1 MKKNVLRKLLTMIL
15 AVALLS
21 ALGLSA
27 NAAAVN
33 ITIPDATYYSSG
45 ALQSMTTEFDWDTGG
60 ATCRLVLMTKKLN
73 GGEGFDYG
81 DFTDFGK
88 YGSSFSSFDEVLNHD
103 AANGTFGI
111 IASSPETNLSWNSK
125 DNRMVF
131 NFQAADIPLN
141 VDRIYYV
148 YLWTYYRHHYYPD
161 NLVMAISVHDGV
173 VKYTPA
179 TGRNTYDESA
189 FEYVVS
195 QKKYSVTVTP
205 AANMTKVSG
214 GESQKDLGI
223 PMTPVVYTAA
233 PGYYFP
239 EDYAVASVN
248 GIHVTRDSSTQITVS
263 GMPTADAKI
272 TLKAPTAKAS
282 HDITCQN
289 SGKAEGGSFSVDTS
303 KATEG
308 TTVTVTAKADSGYRL
323 DKITVTAAD
332 GSSKT
337 VPVSN
342 GKFTMPDYAVTV
354 QVSFAATEG
363 PAPDTTEPETEP
375 SEEVTE
381 PSEEVTEPSEE
392 VTEPSEEI
400 TEPTQEPTEPSQA
413 PTDAEPPAQQE
424 PEANNGWILWV
435 VIAVVVIGAVVAVIA
450 LKKKK

>member
-1 MKKNVLRKLLTMIL
+1 MKKNFLCKLLVAVLIVTML
-15 AVALLS
+15 SGLTLS
-21 ALGLSA
+21 AS
-27 NAAAVN
+27 AAAEN

-45 ALQSMTTEFDWDTGG
+45 ALKSMTTEFDWSTGA

-111 IASSPETNLSWNSK
+111 ITSSPETNLSWNSK

-141 VDRIYYV
+141 ADRIYYV
-148 YLWTYYRHHYYPD
+148 YLWTYYGRRYYPD
-161 NLVMAISVHDGV
+161 NLVMAISVRDGV

-214 GESQKDLGI
+214 EESQKDLGI

-233 PGYYFP
+233 PGCYFP

-263 GMPTADAKI
+263 GMPTADAQI
-272 TLKAPTAKAS
+272 SLKAPTKQEALNISCK
-282 HDITCQN
+282 DN
-289 SGKAEGGSFSVDTS
+289 GKVTGGSFRTDVAT
-303 KATEG
+303 ATEG
-308 TTVTVTAKADSGYRL
+308 TTVTVTATPDNGYRT

-332 GSSKT
+332 GSGKNVT
-337 VPVSN
+337 VTN
-342 GKFTMPDYAVTV
+342 GKFTMPSYAVTV
-354 QVSFAATEG
+354 QVSFVATDTTN
-363 PAPDTTEPETEP
+363 PDTSEPATQPSEEATEP
-375 SEEVTE
+375 SEEPSEETTE
-381 PSEEVTEPSEE
+381 PSEEPSEAPSEPS
-392 VTEPSEEI
+392 
-400 TEPTQEPTEPSQA
+400 QEPTES
-413 PTDAEPPAQQE
+413 DPPAQPA
-424 PEANNGWILWV
+424 PEADNGWILWV

>member
-1 MKKNVLRKLLTMIL
+1 MKKNFLCKLLVAVLIVTML
-15 AVALLS
+15 SGLTLS
-21 ALGLSA
+21 AS
-27 NAAAVN
+27 AAAEN

-111 IASSPETNLSWNSK
+111 ITSSPETNLSWNSK

-131 NFQAADIPLN
+131 NFQATDIPLN

-148 YLWTYYRHHYYPD
+148 YLWTYYGRHYYPD

-272 TLKAPTAKAS
+272 TLKAPTAKVS

-337 VPVSN
+337 VAVSN

-354 QVSFAATEG
+354 QVSFVATDTTN
-363 PAPDTTEPETEP
+363 PDTSKPATQPSEEATEP
-375 SEEVTE
+375 SEEPSEETTE
-381 PSEEVTEPSEE
+381 PSEEPSEAPSEPS
-392 VTEPSEEI
+392 
-400 TEPTQEPTEPSQA
+400 QEPTES
-413 PTDAEPPAQQE
+413 DPPAQPA
-424 PEANNGWILWV
+424 PEADNGWILWV

>member
-1 MKKNVLRKLLTMIL
+1 MKKNIFRKLLAMIL
-15 AVALLS
+15 AVTLLS
-21 ALGLSA
+21 ALGLTA
-27 NAAAVN
+27 NAAAEN
-33 ITIPDATYYSSG
+33 ISIPDATYYSSG

-73 GGEGFDYG
+73 GGEGYDYG
-81 DFTDFGK
+81 DFTDFGN
-88 YGSSFSSFDEVLNHD
+88 YGSSFDSFDEVLSHD
-103 AANGTFGI
+103 SANGTFGI
-111 IASSPETNLSWNSK
+111 ITSSAEVNLSYGSK

-131 NFQAADIPLN
+131 NFKATDIPLN
-141 VDRIYYV
+141 IDRIYYV
-148 YLWTYYRHHYYPD
+148 YLWTYYRNHYYPD
-161 NLVMAISVHDGV
+161 NLVMAISVQDGA

-179 TGRNTYDESA
+179 TGRNSYNESA
-189 FEYVVS
+189 FEHVVS

-214 GESQKDLGI
+214 NESQTDLGI

-233 PGYYFP
+233 DGYYFP

-272 TLKAPTAKAS
+272 TLKAPTAKTEHAVS
-282 HDITCQN
+282 SKD
-289 SGKAEGGSFSVDTS
+289 SGKAEGGSFKTDLS
-303 KATEG
+303 KAVEG
-308 TTVTVTAKADSGYRL
+308 TTVTVTATPDSGYRL

-332 GSSKT
+332 GSGKT
-337 VPVSN
+337 VPVTN

-354 QVSFAATEG
+354 QASFVSTG
-363 PAPDTTEPETEP
+363 SSEP
-375 SEEVTE
+375 VTE

-392 VTEPSEEI
+392 VTEPSEEP
-400 TEPTQEPTEPSQA
+400 TEPSQEVTQPSEEPTEPSQAPTQA

-450 LKKKK
+450 IKKKK